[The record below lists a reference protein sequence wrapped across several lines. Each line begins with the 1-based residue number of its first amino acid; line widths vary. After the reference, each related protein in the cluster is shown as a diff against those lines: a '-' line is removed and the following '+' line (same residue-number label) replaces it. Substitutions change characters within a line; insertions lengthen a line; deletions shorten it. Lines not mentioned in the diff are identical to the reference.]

1 MSAITAIGVPD
12 FAARRFPVTDH
23 TDGHE
28 GRHRAQENHMKSRSL
43 NTGRA
48 ALAVVA
54 ASSLL
59 LLAACGDD
67 PKPAAG
73 SDSSD
78 SSSDSGSENKT
89 IVFSPL
95 GLQIPAMKQL
105 SEGVQGYGKE
115 QGYEVI
121 VQDPK
126 LDPQK
131 QVTDLQAVI
140 ESGKAAGVWSIAI
153 APPSMTALVQSAL
166 DKGVPMILNGTP
178 EDYGQ
183 DGLVPGLSFSTIDY
197 QAEGEAAGT
206 ELANCINERYD
217 GKAEVLF
224 AESAPGTAGKEELE
238 EAVKEAL
245 AAGAPDAEIVSTITL
260 SDRTAAQTDIGNALQ
275 GNPNLN
281 AVFGGNDEG
290 ALGAIGAFK
299 SAGKDLPCIT
309 ETGGNEEVLAAVEAG
324 EIYASI
330 ALQFADDMVQ
340 SFNALTTM
348 IDDPEATGVQ
358 LTVPQQVVKASS

>member
-1 MSAITAIGVPD
+1 M
-12 FAARRFPVTDH
+12 
-23 TDGHE
+23 
-28 GRHRAQENHMKSRSL
+28 SRSMT
-43 NTGRA
+43 TGRA

-59 LLAACGDD
+59 LLSACGDD

-73 SDSSD
+73 SDTG
-78 SSSDSGSENKT
+78 SDSGSSDSKT

-115 QGYEVI
+115 KGYDVI

-131 QVTDLQAVI
+131 QVTDLQTVI

-153 APPSMTALVQSAL
+153 APPSMTALVQTAL

-178 EDYGQ
+178 EDYGL
-183 DGLVPGLSFSTIDY
+183 DGLVPGVSFSTIDY
-197 QAEGEAAGT
+197 AAQGQASGE

-217 GKAEVLF
+217 GKAKVLF
-224 AESAPGTAGKEELE
+224 AESAPGTAGKEALE
-238 EAVKEAL
+238 GAVKDAL
-245 AAGAPDAEIVSTITL
+245 AEGAPDAEIVTTISLT
-260 SDRTAAQTDIGNALQ
+260 DRTAAQTDIGNALQ
-275 GNPNLN
+275 GNPDIT
-281 AVFGGNDEG
+281 AVYGQNDEG

-299 SAGKDLPCIT
+299 AAGKDVPCIT
-309 ETGGNEEVLAAVEAG
+309 EGGGNEETIAAAKSG
-324 EIYASI
+324 DIYAVV
-330 ALQFADDMVQ
+330 ALQFAADMAQ
-340 SFNALTTM
+340 SFDALTAM

-358 LTVPQQVVKASS
+358 LTVPQEVVKADS